1 MCGIFGQIGNSPAD
15 EKCGLELYHRGPD
28 DGGLKYFALSQ
39 ASVWVSLQHR
49 RLSIIDLSSAGHQP
63 MCNEDESV
71 WITFNG
77 EIYNFQELRVQ
88 LVAAGHQFRSHS
100 DTEVIIHGYE
110 EWGNEVVT
118 KLRGMFAF
126 SLWDHRNRRML
137 LATDHLGK
145 KPLFYSHIGREF
157 VFASEIKAILKAG
170 VPAELDPVALHDYL
184 TYLYF
189 PYPSTAYKHIRKM
202 APGSAMEIM
211 VDTEGELR
219 RREWKYWDA
228 AETAGS
234 PLNMSD
240 DDMIDRAREL
250 MDEAVKLRMI
260 SDVPLGLFLSGG
272 LDSSAITAFASRN
285 SAERVKTFTIGFEN
299 SKFYDELPIANLVAQ
314 KFRTEHHILQA
325 DEACADY
332 MTTVVRHFDE
342 PFGNPTAILEHI
354 ITKQMR
360 KHVTVAISG
369 DGGDELFGG
378 YVRYS
383 GAALARKYRQL
394 PQFITKGLVA
404 RLSSFMHDA
413 TDGRHGFRR
422 IREFAQ
428 SAWQAEEDMYIDWV
442 GYFSEAEKR
451 DLYAPGFAASVG
463 GRDSG
468 DFLRQFFRR
477 GAKLD
482 PTSRLGYVD
491 AASFLCCNCL
501 EYADRMSMANSLEV
515 RAPFT
520 DYKLLEFAMQVPQR
534 MKVRNMTTKWITR
547 QAMRNILPDEVLT
560 KKKMGFNPP
569 LPQWIN
575 GELKPVIRE
584 FLSPAAI
591 ERRGIFRPD
600 AVQALIRDHEEN
612 RRDNALKIW
621 ALLMIEVWQR
631 MYFDKQSEESVL
643 ETVLGRTNR
652 KPSVTV
658 GQVEKPKAEVICIR

>member
-15 EKCGLELYHRGPD
+15 EKCGLELRHRGPD
-28 DGGLKYFALSQ
+28 DGGFKYFALEQNST
-39 ASVWVSLQHR
+39 WVSLQHR

-63 MCNEDESV
+63 MCNEDETV

-77 EIYNFQELRVQ
+77 EIYNFQELRAE
-88 LVAAGHQFRSHS
+88 LVAAGHRFRSHT
-100 DTEVIIHGYE
+100 DTEVIVHGYE
-110 EWGNEVVT
+110 EWGNEVMR

-126 SLWDHRNRRML
+126 AIWDQRRRRML

-145 KPLFYSHIGREF
+145 KPLFYSQDGRKF

-170 VPAELDPVALHDYL
+170 VPAELDPVAMHDYL

-189 PYPSTAYKHIRKM
+189 PYPSTAFKHVRKM
-202 APGSAMEIM
+202 APGSGMEIE
-211 VDTEGELR
+211 VTPDGELR
-219 RREWKYWDA
+219 TRAWKYWDA

-234 PLNMSD
+234 DLHLSES
-240 DDMIDRAREL
+240 DMIDRAREL
-250 MDEAVKLRMI
+250 MEEAVKLRLM

-272 LDSSAITAFASRN
+272 LDSSAITAFAARHSPDQ
-285 SAERVKTFTIGFEN
+285 VKTFTIGFAN
-299 SKFYDELPIANLVAQ
+299 SKFYDEMPAANLVAQ
-314 KFRTEHHILQA
+314 KFGTEHHILQA
-325 DEACADY
+325 DEGCAES
-332 MTTVVRHFDE
+332 MTKVVRHFDE
-342 PFGNPTAILEHI
+342 PFGNPTAILEYV
-354 ITKQMR
+354 ITKLMR
-360 KHVTVAISG
+360 EHVTVAISG

-378 YVRYS
+378 YVRYA
-383 GAALARKYRQL
+383 GAALARRYRRL
-394 PQFITKGLVA
+394 PQFITRGLVS

-422 IREFAQ
+422 AREFAQ
-428 SAWQAEEDMYIDWV
+428 SAWQAEEDMYINWV

-451 DLYAPGFAASVG
+451 DLYTPAFGAEVG

-477 GAKLD
+477 GAQLE
-482 PTSRLGYVD
+482 PLNRLGYVD
-491 AASFLCCNCL
+491 SASFLCCNCL

-520 DYKLLEFAMQVPQR
+520 DYRLLEFAMQVPER

-547 QAMRNILPDEVLT
+547 QALKNTLPQEVLT

-575 GELKPVIRE
+575 GELKPMIAR
-584 FLSPAAI
+584 FLSPAAV
-591 ERRGIFRPD
+591 EQRGIFRPE
-600 AVQALIRDHEEN
+600 AVQTLLRDHAEN

-621 ALLMIEVWQR
+621 SLLMIEVWQR
-631 MYFDKQSEESVL
+631 MYFDKQSEESVM
-643 ETVLGRTNR
+643 EAALGEAKR
-652 KPSVTV
+652 KPMVV
-658 GQVEKPKAEVICIR
+658 AGPPEKPKGDVICIR